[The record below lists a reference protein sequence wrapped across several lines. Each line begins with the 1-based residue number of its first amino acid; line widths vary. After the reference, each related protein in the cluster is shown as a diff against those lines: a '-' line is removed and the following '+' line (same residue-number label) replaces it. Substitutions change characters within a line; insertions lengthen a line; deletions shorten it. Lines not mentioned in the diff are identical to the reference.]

1 MKSSSSEKSS
11 WKFLNPS
18 ISYGEMIDDRD
29 GQVYKTVVIDN
40 HTWMAENLNFETANS
55 YCYNDTAKYCATYGR
70 MYTWS
75 AAQNACP
82 EGWHLPSYD
91 EVYIL
96 TGPDL
101 SGYTRTADQLRSK
114 VGWIPLNGDD
124 TPGLDTY
131 GFSASPGGR
140 RIASGQYNALGTEVG
155 YWFYIESSD
164 YIIYDWV
171 MEFHQDDR
179 YSMLKRENEG
189 WAYSIRCIKND
200 N

>member
-1 MKSSSSEKSS
+1 
-11 WKFLNPS
+11 
-18 ISYGEMIDDRD
+18 MIDDRD

-131 GFSASPGGR
+131 GFSASPSGR
-140 RIASGQYNALGTEVG
+140 RISSGQYDALGTEVG